1 MQPSVAGVRVTLALG
16 LARATEAAALACARG
31 LGRADADRVRDV
43 AATAMLEALEDLEVV
58 GHVAL
63 GPRDNQVL
71 SRGTTIG
78 SGSCRFDI
86 AAYPVEGASLVARGL
101 AGAISVVA
109 AVEPGGFPRLPAVWY
124 MDTIIAGP
132 QAHGALD
139 LSGPLSDNLRRIA
152 FAGNARVSDLTVAV
166 LDRPRHKETI
176 QQIRA
181 SGARLMLIEE
191 GEIAGA
197 LLAALDG
204 TGVDAMV
211 GISGLQETVIA
222 ACAVRCLGGELQA
235 KLWPR
240 NEEERELAGD
250 QLGRIYGVTDLAP
263 QTIDGAVTGI
273 SGGLLAAVTYGKAW
287 DQTGSL
293 TFSTDPP
300 VVRRMQTR
308 HHHPSEQAR

>member
-1 MQPSVAGVRVTLALG
+1 
-16 LARATEAAALACARG
+16 
-31 LGRADADRVRDV
+31 
-43 AATAMLEALEDLEVV
+43 
-58 GHVAL
+58 
-63 GPRDNQVL
+63 
-71 SRGTTIG
+71 
-78 SGSCRFDI
+78 
-86 AAYPVEGASLVARGL
+86 
-101 AGAISVVA
+101 
-109 AVEPGGFPRLPAVWY
+109 

-132 QAHGALD
+132 GARGALD

-152 FAGNARVSDLTVAV
+152 FAANRRVSDLTVAV

-181 SGARLMLIEE
+181 SGARLVLIEE

-235 KLWPR
+235 QLWPR

-250 QLGRIYGVTDLAP
+250 QLGRVYGVTDLAP
-263 QTIDGAVTGI
+263 GMIDGAVTGI
-273 SGGLLAAVTYGKAW
+273 SGGMLSAVRYGKDW
-287 DQTGSL
+287 DQTSSL

-308 HHHPSEQAR
+308 HRHPSEEAR